1 MTNNPENNQQNDES
15 KLGLFDLLYLGLI
28 DLSKLLQDI
37 RFAAVLLV
45 LVAVATLIGTAL
57 PQTPMTGD
65 SAGEQLSKTF
75 GENVYLKI
83 IKPLGFDQVF
93 RTTWYRFLMLL
104 IVASVTLCAWA
115 RTKTASALS
124 KKRSPVTSEKG
135 ISTFRFTGSENF
147 KDKQSAVDW
156 VTKNLPGSGYK
167 LTSEEK
173 GDEVHYFGQRNLT
186 SKWMLVAMH
195 YSFIFILL
203 GAIAGGL
210 LGSEEQ
216 AVIMEG
222 ETWSTKD
229 NKATVRL
236 NDYWMEFHQKDYPN
250 EMALLSGG
258 MPSDFKS
265 QVDVLDENNQ
275 VLRDYTIEVN
285 YPLSRSGYKFYQTSW
300 GFEPVLSAYK
310 NGELADRII
319 VENDTPFT
327 LADSDKAF
335 FIPFKQIV
343 AGKLIKIDGQLE
355 DIPPTCILYEVQLDQ
370 QDTGSTP
377 IKPVTQ
383 AGGGTGIFRLGD
395 SVEFTTAS
403 GVYKLA
409 FDGMREYTVLQVK
422 RDPGVGIV
430 FFGFILCVLGGTWG
444 LFLSYGTARAMIFKK
459 EKNWVVKW
467 GSSLPLIAHKE
478 EEHGNIK

>member
-1 MTNNPENNQQNDES
+1 MTNNPENNKQNDES

-57 PQTPMTGD
+57 PQTPMAGT
-65 SAGEQLSKTF
+65 SAVEQLSKAF

-83 IKPLGFDQVF
+83 IKPLGFDHVF
-93 RTTWYRFLMLL
+93 GTTWYRFLMLL
-104 IVASVTLCAWA
+104 LVGSVTLCAWA
-115 RTKTASALS
+115 RTKTAMAIG

-135 ISTFRFTGSENF
+135 IATFKFTGSENF
-147 KDKQSAVDW
+147 KDKQSGVDW
-156 VTKNLPGSGYK
+156 VNKNLPGNGYK

-186 SKWMLVAMH
+186 SKWMLVVMH
-195 YSFIFILL
+195 YSFVFILA
-203 GAIAGGL
+203 GAIVGGL
-210 LGSEEQ
+210 FGTEDR
-216 AVIMEG
+216 AVVMEG

-229 NKATVRL
+229 NKAQIRL

-250 EMALLSGG
+250 EMSMLSGG

-265 QVDVLDENNQ
+265 QVDVLDENGD
-275 VLRDYTIEVN
+275 VVRDYVIEVN
-285 YPLSRSGYKFYQTSW
+285 YPLSRNGYKFYQSSW

-310 NGELADRII
+310 NGELTDRIV
-319 VENDTPFT
+319 VENDTPFA
-327 LADSDKAF
+327 LADSNKAF
-335 FIPFKQIV
+335 FIPFQQIV
-343 AGKLIKIDGQLE
+343 AGKLIKKDGQAE
-355 DIPPTCILYEVQLDQ
+355 EIPPTCILYEVEIDHEH
-370 QDTGSTP
+370 TGSTP
-377 IKPVTQ
+377 IKPVTE
-383 AGGGTGIFRLGD
+383 AGNGTGIFRLGD

-403 GVYKLA
+403 GVYKLV

-422 RDPGVGIV
+422 KDPGVGIV
-430 FFGFILCVLGGTWG
+430 FFGFLLCVLGGTWG

-459 EKNWVVKW
+459 DKNWVVKW
-467 GSSLPLIAHKE
+467 GTSLPLIVHVK
-478 EEHGNIK
+478 